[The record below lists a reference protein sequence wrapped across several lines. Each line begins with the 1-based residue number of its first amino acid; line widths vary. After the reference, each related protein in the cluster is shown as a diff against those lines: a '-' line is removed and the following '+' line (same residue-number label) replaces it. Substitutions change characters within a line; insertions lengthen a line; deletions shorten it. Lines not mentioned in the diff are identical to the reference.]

1 MVLVIA
7 ATDVFRSN
15 SSAFQ
20 APSLNQPQHRQCTRH
35 LPLLLSVLASEDREF
50 YNFLH

>member
-15 SSAFQ
+15 GSAFH
-20 APSLNQPQHRQCTRH
+20 APPLNSRNIANALGTCRCY
-35 LPLLLSVLASEDREF
+35 SVF
-50 YNFLH
+50 